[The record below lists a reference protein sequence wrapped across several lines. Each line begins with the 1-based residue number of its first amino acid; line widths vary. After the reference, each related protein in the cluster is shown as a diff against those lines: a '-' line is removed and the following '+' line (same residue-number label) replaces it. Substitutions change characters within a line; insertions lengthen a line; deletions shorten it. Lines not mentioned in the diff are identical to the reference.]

1 MTMKHLLLTTIAA
14 VLVVGTAFADP
25 IHDAARDGDLAG
37 VQAELEKGVDVNAK
51 SNTGPT
57 AGWNPLYFASRNGHK
72 EVAELLLSN
81 GADVNAKT
89 DRGSTPL
96 LAAVQRGRK
105 EIAELL
111 IVNGADVKDPNGAL
125 LYEAAGDGHTELTKL
140 LIAEG
145 AGLNAKDS
153 SGVTPLHEAAFKGHK
168 KIVELLVAAGGDVN
182 AIREDGYTPLDRA
195 NRHPEIADLLRKHG
209 GKTGEEIKAL
219 LVAALNGHLEVVKQ
233 SIADGIDV
241 NTKDKN
247 GVTPLH
253 HAVRQGHK
261 EIVELLIANGAD
273 VNATDKQDAETPL
286 HWAAYAGENYIVEL
300 LIKSGA
306 GLNPKRNIALHSK
319 DRLGATPL
327 DHALNRKQYDTV
339 DLLRKYGGM
348 TGTEDI
354 AYQFESINNTIA
366 LFQHLIIG
374 DAAGDTTDK
383 PSIEKLQGVF
393 VIQGKTGSKY
403 EVQYHTGDN
412 NWQMREVV
420 TLQSNRQLYID
431 SSSYDEKRLY
441 RVKLVE

>member
-1 MTMKHLLLTTIAA
+1 MKSQLIAIVAA
-14 VLVVGTAFADP
+14 VLVVGCGETQQSVPQAEAKPEPPSAKAPDIS
-25 IHDAARDGDLAG
+25 IHDAARDGNIEAVKQHLA
-37 VQAELEKGVDVNAK
+37 A
-51 SNTGPT
+51 
-57 AGWNPLYFASRNGHK
+57 
-72 EVAELLLSN
+72 
-81 GADVNAKT
+81 GADVNTIDVDGKT
-89 DRGSTPL
+89 P
-96 LAAVQRGRK
+96 A
-105 EIAELL
+105 
-111 IVNGADVKDPNGAL
+111 
-125 LYEAAGDGHTELTKL
+125 
-140 LIAEG
+140 
-145 AGLNAKDS
+145 
-153 SGVTPLHEAAFKGHK
+153 
-168 KIVELLVAAGGDVN
+168 
-182 AIREDGYTPLDRA
+182 DRA
-195 NRHPEIADLLRKHG
+195 VSEDKKETADLLRKHG

-219 LVAALNGHLEVVKQ
+219 LVAALNGYLEVVKQ

-348 TGTEDI
+348 TGPEDI

>member
-37 VQAELEKGVDVNAK
+37 VQAELGKGVDVNAK
-51 SNTGPT
+51 DGFGRT
-57 AGWNPLYFASRNGHK
+57 PLYFAADRGRK
-72 EVAELLLSN
+72 QVAELLITEGADVNVNARNGFTPLHRAAYQGHKEIAELLIDN
-81 GADVNAKT
+81 GADVNAK
-89 DRGSTPL
+89 RNNGSTPL
-96 LAAVQRGRK
+96 HKAAENGQK

-111 IVNGADVKDPNGAL
+111 I
-125 LYEAAGDGHTELTKL
+125 
-140 LIAEG
+140 AEG
-145 AGLNAKDS
+145 ADMNANTDN
-153 SGVTPLHEAAFKGHK
+153 GE
-168 KIVELLVAAGGDVN
+168 
-182 AIREDGYTPLDRA
+182 TPLDIAIKYKRT
-195 NRHPEIADLLRKHG
+195 ETADLLRKHG
-209 GKTGEEIKAL
+209 GNKGEELRAL
-219 LVAALNGHLEVVKQ
+219 LVAAGNGHLEVVKQ

-241 NTKDKN
+241 NTKDNN
-247 GVTPLH
+247 GTTPLH
-253 HAVRQGHK
+253 NAARRGHK
-261 EIVELLIANGAD
+261 EIAELLIANGAD

-286 HWAAYAGENYIVEL
+286 HWAAYAGENHIVEL

-327 DHALNRKQYDTV
+327 DHALNRKKYDTV
-339 DLLRKYGGM
+339 DLLRKYGGR
-348 TGTEDI
+348 TGPEDI

-374 DAAGDTTDK
+374 DAGGDTTDK

-393 VIQGKTGSKY
+393 VIQGKIGGRY

-412 NWQMREVV
+412 KWQMREVV

-441 RVKLVE
+441 RVKVVE